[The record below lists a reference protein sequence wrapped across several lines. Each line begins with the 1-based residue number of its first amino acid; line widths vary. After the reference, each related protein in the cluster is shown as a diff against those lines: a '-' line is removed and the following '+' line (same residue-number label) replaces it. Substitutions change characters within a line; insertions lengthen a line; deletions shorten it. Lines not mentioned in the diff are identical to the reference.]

1 MIDANISSKTLNPS
15 PQVIPYHHHLQAS
28 AKHGLP
34 VEDPFM
40 FYLAQPTSG
49 LSHLTAFRTRLGK
62 HVDLG
67 TMSALHGSGQ
77 NFPAKYY
84 FFGLPDGK
92 TFAQGIMR
100 CKMSPIKGTID
111 SSFPPLFFFINLFSF
126 RPYFSHPQKY
136 YCFFFFFV
144 NIYSFL
150 QLYFV
155 DKYFFHPPLTL
166 I

>member
-111 SSFPPLFFFINLFSF
+111 SSFPPFFFHKSFLILSIFFS
-126 RPYFSHPQKY
+126 STKILL
-136 YCFFFFFV
+136 FFFFFCE
-144 NIYSFL
+144 YLFFL
-150 QLYFV
+150 A
-155 DKYFFHPPLTL
+155 TL
-166 I
+166 LCR

>member
-1 MIDANISSKTLNPS
+1 MIDANISSKTLNPI

-28 AKHGLP
+28 TKHGLP
-34 VEDPFM
+34 MEDPFM
-40 FYLAQPTSG
+40 FSLAQPTSS

-67 TMSALHGSGQ
+67 TMSVLHGSGQ
-77 NFPAKYY
+77 NFPMKYY

-100 CKMSPIKGTID
+100 CIMS
-111 SSFPPLFFFINLFSF
+111 SSKELLTLRFLFFLVSYI
-126 RPYFSHPQKY
+126 FSHPRKG
-136 YCFFFFFV
+136 YCFCFFGESLFF
-144 NIYSFL
+144 L
-150 QLYFV
+150 ATYFV
-155 DKYFFHPPLTL
+155 DKFFFLPPLTL